1 VSSKTL
7 LLKEKIYKFKVPII
21 LNANC
26 GQVIHYT
33 FQHPK
38 EYTKRIK
45 GSVRGDLD
53 AGYHC

>member
-7 LLKEKIYKFKVPII
+7 LLKEKIYKCNVPII

-26 GQVIHYT
+26 GQVLDYA

-38 EYTKRIK
+38 ECSKRIK
-45 GSVRGDLD
+45 ASVTRDLD